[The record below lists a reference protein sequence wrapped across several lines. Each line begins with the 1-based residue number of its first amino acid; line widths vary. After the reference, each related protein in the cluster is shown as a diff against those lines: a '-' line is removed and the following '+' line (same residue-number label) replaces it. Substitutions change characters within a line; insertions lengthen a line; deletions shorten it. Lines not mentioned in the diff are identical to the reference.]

1 MDFELNDRIVLHVDM
16 DAFYASV
23 EELDDP
29 SLRGKP
35 VIVGARPEDG
45 RGVVSAANYAA
56 RKFGIHSAQPIS
68 EAYRLCPKGVY
79 LYPRFARYKEI
90 SDMVFEILRSVSPSV
105 EPLSIDEAFVELTGT
120 QRLFGNPVET
130 ARRVKERI
138 LEKTGLVASVGV
150 APNKFLA
157 KLASEHDKPNG
168 FVVIEKDKIREF
180 LDKLPIRDLWGVG
193 PSTQKTLERLGIF
206 TVKDLAGTPL
216 EVLRRKL
223 GDHGEGLWRLSQ
235 GMDDRPVS
243 SEGDRKGIS
252 KETTY
257 NTDVTDL
264 SQKKTTL
271 RYLAD
276 KLSAR
281 MRDKGVSGRTITV
294 KIRYTGFTT
303 ITRSN
308 TLPIAISTSDEL
320 FREAMKLALPELEG
334 SIRLLGIRISN
345 IVGEEGEQ
353 LSLFGTEEIEK
364 SKRLEQ
370 ALDSIHDK
378 FGNKSIDRAKILR
391 DRKKRE

>member
-1 MDFELNDRIVLHVDM
+1 MDFELNDRIVMHVDM

-56 RKFGIHSAQPIS
+56 RKFGVHSAQPIG
-68 EAYRLCPKGVY
+68 EAYRLCPKGIY

-120 QRLFGNPVET
+120 QRLLGNPVET
-130 ARRVKERI
+130 ARGVKKRI

-168 FVVIEKDKIREF
+168 FVVIEKDEIREF

-206 TVKDLAGTPL
+206 TVKDLAETPL

-257 NTDVTDL
+257 NTDVTDID
-264 SQKKTTL
+264 QKKTTL

-353 LSLFGTEEIEK
+353 LPLFGTEEIEK

>member
-1 MDFELNDRIVLHVDM
+1 MDFELNDRIVMHVDM

-56 RKFGIHSAQPIS
+56 RKFGVHSAQPIG
-68 EAYRLCPKGVY
+68 EAYRLCPKGIY

-120 QRLFGNPVET
+120 QRLLGNPVET
-130 ARRVKERI
+130 ARGVKNRI
-138 LEKTGLVASVGV
+138 FEKTGLVASVGV

-168 FVVIEKDKIREF
+168 FVVIEKDEIREF

-206 TVKDLAGTPL
+206 TVKDLAETPL

-257 NTDVTDL
+257 NTDVTDID
-264 SQKKTTL
+264 QKKTTL

-353 LSLFGTEEIEK
+353 LPLFGTEEIEK

-391 DRKKRE
+391 DRKKQE

>member
-1 MDFELNDRIVLHVDM
+1 MDFELNDRIVMHVDM

-35 VIVGARPEDG
+35 VIVGARPEDW

-56 RKFGIHSAQPIS
+56 RKFGVHSAQPIS
-68 EAYRLCPKGVY
+68 EAYRLCPKGIY

-120 QRLFGNPVET
+120 QRLLGNPVET
-130 ARRVKERI
+130 ARGVKNRI
-138 LEKTGLVASVGV
+138 FEKTGLVASVGV

-168 FVVIEKDKIREF
+168 FVVIEKDEIREF

-206 TVKDLAGTPL
+206 TVKDLAKTPL

-257 NTDVTDL
+257 NTDVTDID
-264 SQKKTTL
+264 QKKTTL

-345 IVGEEGEQ
+345 IIGEEGEQ
-353 LSLFGTEEIEK
+353 LPLFGTEEIEK

>member
-1 MDFELNDRIVLHVDM
+1 MDFELNDRIVMHVDM

-56 RKFGIHSAQPIS
+56 RKFGVHSAQPIS
-68 EAYRLCPKGVY
+68 EAYRLCPKGIY

-120 QRLFGNPVET
+120 QRLLGNPVET
-130 ARRVKERI
+130 ARGVKNRI
-138 LEKTGLVASVGV
+138 FEKTGLVASVGV

-168 FVVIEKDKIREF
+168 FVVIEKDEIREF

-206 TVKDLAGTPL
+206 TVKDLAKTPL

-257 NTDVTDL
+257 NTDVTDID
-264 SQKKTTL
+264 QKKTTL

-345 IVGEEGEQ
+345 IIGEEGEQ
-353 LSLFGTEEIEK
+353 LPLFGTEEIEK

>member
-1 MDFELNDRIVLHVDM
+1 VDFELNDRIVMHVDM

-56 RKFGIHSAQPIS
+56 RKFGVHSAQPIS
-68 EAYRLCPKGVY
+68 EAYRLCPKGIY

-120 QRLFGNPVET
+120 QRLLGNPVET
-130 ARRVKERI
+130 ARGVKNRI
-138 LEKTGLVASVGV
+138 FEKTGLVASVGV

-168 FVVIEKDKIREF
+168 FVVIEKDEIREF

-206 TVKDLAGTPL
+206 TVKDLAKTPL

-257 NTDVTDL
+257 NTDVTDID
-264 SQKKTTL
+264 QKKTTL

-345 IVGEEGEQ
+345 IIGEEGEQ
-353 LSLFGTEEIEK
+353 LPLFGTEEIEK

>member
-1 MDFELNDRIVLHVDM
+1 
-16 DAFYASV
+16 
-23 EELDDP
+23 
-29 SLRGKP
+29 
-35 VIVGARPEDG
+35 
-45 RGVVSAANYAA
+45 
-56 RKFGIHSAQPIS
+56 
-68 EAYRLCPKGVY
+68 
-79 LYPRFARYKEI
+79 RYKEI
-90 SDMVFEILRSVSPSV
+90 SDMVFEILRSVSPAV

-120 QRLFGNPVET
+120 QRLLGNPVET

-193 PSTQKTLERLGIF
+193 PSTQKILERLGIF
-206 TVKDLAGTPL
+206 TVKDLAGTPP

-353 LSLFGTEEIEK
+353 LPLFGTEEIEK